1 MNDKPNIFLSSL
13 GDLFSSRVLLVSLFS
28 FVLTIAFFIV
38 SIFFLFGSI
47 ESLAQWFVAWMGSFE
62 QTIEQ
67 NWLLGFISLIFITK
81 AIVGILVVVTST
93 LVVYY
98 LFLMVYSFIIG
109 LFAGYF
115 IKEIGQKYY
124 PDVSMHGINIF
135 SYLYFSSKTL
145 LFGILLLI
153 ILFPL
158 VFIPLLNLILLIPV
172 YYIFH
177 KMLVLE
183 VSAEINVREEYLR
196 LKKGYSGELRGISLV
211 CFGVTLIPIAG
222 VLIYPLY
229 VIVMSHFIFQKTRE
243 LRG

>member
-1 MNDKPNIFLSSL
+1 MNDKPSIFLSSL
-13 GDLFSSRVLLVSLFS
+13 EDLFSSRVLLVSLFS
-28 FVLTIAFFIV
+28 FILTIAFFVITL
-38 SIFFLFGSI
+38 FFLFGSI
-47 ESLAQWFVAWMGSFE
+47 ESLAQWFVSWMGSFE
-62 QTIEQ
+62 HTIEQ

-81 AIVGILVVVTST
+81 AIVGILVFVTST

-98 LFLMVYSFIIG
+98 LFLMVYSFVIG
-109 LFAGYF
+109 LFAGFF

-124 PDVSMHGINIF
+124 PDVAMNGINLF
-135 SYLYFSSKTL
+135 AYLFYTSKA
-145 LFGILLLI
+145 LFIGLLLLLVLSP
-153 ILFPL
+153 LFL
-158 VFIPLLNLILLIPV
+158 IPLLNLILFIPV

-183 VSAEINVREEYLR
+183 VSASINVKDEYLS
-196 LKKGYSGELRGISLV
+196 LKRRYRGELRGLSLV

>member
-1 MNDKPNIFLSSL
+1 MNDKPSIFLSSL
-13 GDLFSSRVLLVSLFS
+13 EDLFSSRVLLVSLFS
-28 FVLTIAFFIV
+28 FILTIAFFV
-38 SIFFLFGSI
+38 VTLFFLFGSI
-47 ESLAQWFVAWMGSFE
+47 ESLTQWFVAWMGSFE

-81 AIVGILVVVTST
+81 TIVGILVVVTST
-93 LVVYY
+93 VVVYY

-109 LFAGYF
+109 LFAGFF

-124 PDVSMHGINIF
+124 PDVPMHGIDLF
-135 SYLYFSSKTL
+135 SYLFYTAKA
-145 LFGILLLI
+145 LFIGLLL
-153 ILFPL
+153 LVVLSPL
-158 VFIPLLNLILLIPV
+158 LLIPLLNLILFIPV

-183 VSAEINVREEYLR
+183 VSSAINVRAEYLS
-196 LKKGYSGELRGISLV
+196 LKKRYRGELRGLSLV

>member
-1 MNDKPNIFLSSL
+1 MNDKPNIFLASL

-28 FVLTIAFFIV
+28 FVLTV
-38 SIFFLFGSI
+38 IFFVITLFFFFGSI
-47 ESLAQWFVAWMGSFE
+47 ESLAQWFVSWMGSFE

-81 AIVGILVVVTST
+81 AIVGILVFVTST

-109 LFAGYF
+109 LFAGFF

-124 PDVSMHGINIF
+124 PDVALNGINLF
-135 SYLYFSSKTL
+135 SYLFFTGKTL
-145 LFGILLLI
+145 LVGILLLI
-153 ILFPL
+153 VLSPL
-158 VFIPLLNLILLIPV
+158 VFIPLLNLVLLVPV

-183 VSAEINVREEYLR
+183 VSAEVNVREEYLR
-196 LKKGYSGELRGISLV
+196 LKRAYSGELRGLSFV
-211 CFGVTLIPIAG
+211 CFGVTLIPILG

-229 VIVMSHFIFQKTRE
+229 VIVMSHFIFQKTRD

>member
-1 MNDKPNIFLSSL
+1 MNNQPSIFLSSL

-28 FVLTIAFFIV
+28 FVLTIVFFV
-38 SIFFLFGSI
+38 VTIFFLFGSI
-47 ESLAQWFVAWMGSFE
+47 ESLTQWFVAWMGSFE
-62 QTIEQ
+62 QTIEH

-93 LVVYY
+93 VVVYY

-109 LFAGYF
+109 LFAGFF

-124 PDVSMHGINIF
+124 PDVAMNGINLF
-135 SYLYFSSKTL
+135 SYLFFTSKTL
-145 LFGILLLI
+145 LVGILLLI

-158 VFIPLLNLILLIPV
+158 VFIPLLNLVLFIPV

-183 VSAEINVREEYLR
+183 VSAEVNVREEYLR
-196 LKKGYSGELRGISLV
+196 LKKSYSSELRGLSLV
-211 CFGVTLIPIAG
+211 CFGVTLVPILG
-222 VLIYPLY
+222 VIIYPLY

>member
-13 GDLFSSRVLLVSLFS
+13 GDLFSSRVLLVGLVS
-28 FVLTIAFFIV
+28 FVLTIVFFVITL
-38 SIFFLFGSI
+38 FFLFGSI
-47 ESLAQWFVAWMGSFE
+47 ESLAQWFVGWMGSFE
-62 QTIEQ
+62 HTIEQ

-81 AIVGILVVVTST
+81 AIVGILVFVTST
-93 LVVYY
+93 LAVYY

-109 LFAGYF
+109 LFAGFF

-124 PDVSMHGINIF
+124 PDVTMNGINLF
-135 SYLYFSSKTL
+135 SYLFFTSKTL
-145 LFGILLLI
+145 LVGILLLI
-153 ILFPL
+153 VLFPL
-158 VFIPLLNLILLIPV
+158 VFIPLLNLVLLIPV

-183 VSAEINVREEYLR
+183 VSAEVNVREEYLR
-196 LKKGYSGELRGISLV
+196 LKKIYSSELRGLSVV
-211 CFGVTLIPIAG
+211 CFCVTLIPILG
-222 VLIYPLY
+222 VIIYPLY

>member
-1 MNDKPNIFLSSL
+1 MNAKPNIFLSSL

-28 FVLTIAFFIV
+28 FILTIAFFVITL
-38 SIFFLFGSI
+38 FFLFGSI
-47 ESLAQWFVAWMGSFE
+47 ESLSQWFVAWMGSFE
-62 QTIEQ
+62 QTIAQ

-81 AIVGILVVVTST
+81 AIVGILIFVTST

-109 LFAGYF
+109 LFAGFF

-124 PDVSMHGINIF
+124 PDVSMNGINLF
-135 SYLYFSSKTL
+135 AYLFYTSKA
-145 LFGILLLI
+145 LFIGLLLV
-153 ILFPL
+153 LVLSPL
-158 VFIPLLNLILLIPV
+158 LLIPLLNLLLFIPV

-183 VSAEINVREEYLR
+183 VSATINVKDEYLS
-196 LKKGYSGELRGISLV
+196 LKRRYSGELRGISLV